1 MNAVVQTM
9 DAELK
14 LKKAHIRLM
23 RHPETC
29 LYSGIILLGDTQ
41 VVDEDDEVPTACT
54 DGINT
59 YYGRGFL
66 NGLTVEETAGL
77 ALHENL
83 HKLLK
88 HIGRH
93 RDLNEKDP
101 RLANVAMDFV
111 VNDIIMNLKDKTL
124 CALPQGGL
132 YDPMFHDWSVRQVFD
147 YLWKEREQ
155 EKKKPQQPED
165 GKGNPDN
172 RQGGNNG
179 KPQKGSGPVKRG
191 NPMDKHDHQGKQGKD
206 GKGGNNLTP
215 TQQRELERK
224 IGEALQQGG
233 ILAGKMGADVPRAIK
248 EAMEPEIKWEDVLA
262 DFWSSTMRG
271 VDEYTWARPNRR
283 RLADDLYLPSSY
295 SETIGQMVFA
305 IDTSGSIDNAEI
317 SRVAARISSLC
328 EVYPPESIIVLWWDT
343 KVHAEQRFESTDYNN
358 IAKLLKP
365 VGGGGTRV
373 SCVSEY
379 MNKQNINP
387 DGVIV
392 FTDGHVE
399 DTIKWEVPCP
409 TLWLVTSSESFK
421 PPHGRKVMVK
431 Q

>member
-1 MNAVVQTM
+1 MNVAVKQM
-9 DAELK
+9 EAEMK

-29 LYSGIILLGDTQ
+29 LYSGIILLGETQ
-41 VVDEDDEVPTACT
+41 IVDGDDEVPTACT

-59 YYGRGFL
+59 YYGRTFVDEL
-66 NGLTVEETAGL
+66 SVEELAAV

-88 HIGRH
+88 HIARH
-93 RDLNEKDP
+93 KDLDDRDHT
-101 RLANVAMDFV
+101 LANMAMDFV
-111 VNDIIMNLKDKTL
+111 VNDVIFNLKDKSL
-124 CALPQGGL
+124 CRLPDGCL

-191 NPMDKHDHQGKQGKD
+191 NPMDKHDHHGKQGKD

-233 ILAGKMGADVPRAIK
+233 ILAGKMGADIPRAIK

-295 SETIGQMVFA
+295 SETLGEIVIA
-305 IDTSGSIDNAEI
+305 IDTSGSIDQRQI
-317 SRVAARISSLC
+317 DRVAARVANLC
-328 EVYPPESIIVLWWDT
+328 ELFPPEQVRVLWWDT
-343 KVHAEQRFESTDYNN
+343 QVHGEQVFEAAQYGQID
-358 IAKLLKP
+358 KLLKP
-365 VGGGGTRV
+365 RGGGGTRV

-379 MNKQNINP
+379 INSRAVKTEA
-387 DGVIV
+387 VIV

-399 DTIKWEVPCP
+399 DNVKWDINAP
-409 TLWLVTSSESFK
+409 TLWLVTHSRRFN
-421 PPHGRKVMVK
+421 PPSGNKVMVK
-431 Q
+431 E